1 MKINEII
8 VESRIH
14 EGVEFNVVKPKYYD
28 NGDRAW
34 SQEEFGQYGKEPCW
48 VCDGTGKDSY
58 DGVECSYCKGSG
70 ETEEWQSHAPRLQ
83 VSNANASAVL
93 DMLGQEFD
101 YSGVIEPEQISGLMK
116 KLMLLKN
123 SNSSSYTQEP
133 STSVGKMG
141 SRVDPET
148 GVTHIGRGA
157 TIHDQGRSNEQVE
170 RYIDT
175 LMAMLK
181 FAQENQAG
189 IGWS

>member
-1 MKINEII
+1 
-8 VESRIH
+8 
-14 EGVEFNVVKPKYYD
+14 
-28 NGDRAW
+28 
-34 SQEEFGQYGKEPCW
+34 
-48 VCDGTGKDSY
+48 
-58 DGVECSYCKGSG
+58 
-70 ETEEWQSHAPRLQ
+70 
-83 VSNANASAVL
+83 
-93 DMLGQEFD
+93 
-101 YSGVIEPEQISGLMK
+101 MK
-116 KLMLLKN
+116 KIMLLKN